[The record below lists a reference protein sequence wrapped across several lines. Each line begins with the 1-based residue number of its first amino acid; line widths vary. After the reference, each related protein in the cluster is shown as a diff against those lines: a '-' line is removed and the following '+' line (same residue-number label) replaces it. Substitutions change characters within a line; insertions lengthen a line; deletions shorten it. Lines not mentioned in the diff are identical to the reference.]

1 MKGVLLCRVSSASQ
15 DYERQITELSAYA
28 ASQRIEIVKIFANKI
43 SGAKKNEDRPE
54 ILEMIEYVK
63 SNQVDKV
70 LVLEISRLGRNTL
83 EALKVIELLNENKI
97 CLYVKNYGIETLDEN
112 GNINPMAQF
121 LCTILLEVARM
132 ERTTIKQRMESG
144 YINFRNKGGKVGRK
158 EGYKKTDEMFKQEYA
173 EEMKL
178 LKKGIS
184 LRNVCKI
191 TGRSVNTLRKV
202 SSICLPQ
209 INKFNMSDLD
219 SIKSN

>member
-1 MKGVLLCRVSSASQ
+1 MKGVLLCRVSTVSQ
-15 DYERQITELSAYA
+15 DYERQITELSTYA
-28 ASQRIEIVKIFANKI
+28 ASQRIEIVKIFANKV

-54 ILEMIEYVK
+54 IIDMIQYIKE
-63 SNQVDKV
+63 NHIDKV

-97 CLYVKNYGIETLDEN
+97 CLFVKNYGIETLDEK

-144 YINFRNKGGKVGRK
+144 YQNFRNKGGKVGRK
-158 EGYKKTDEMFKQEYA
+158 EGYRKTDEKLKQEYV

-184 LRNVCKI
+184 LRNVSKI
-191 TGRSVNTLRKV
+191 TGKSVNTLRKV
-202 SSICLPQ
+202 SSICMP
-209 INKFNMSDLD
+209 NVN
-219 SIKSN
+219 

>member
-1 MKGVLLCRVSSASQ
+1 MKAIILARVSTIMQ
-15 DYERQITELSAYA
+15 EYDRQIKELSEYA
-28 ASQRIEIVKIFANKI
+28 DSHNLEVVKVFSNKV

-83 EALKVIELLNENKI
+83 EALKVIEMLNENKI
-97 CLYVKNYGIETLDEN
+97 CLFVKNYNIETLDAK

-132 ERTTIKQRMESG
+132 ERTTIRQRMESG
-144 YINFRNKGGKVGRK
+144 YENFRKNGGKVGRK
-158 EGYKKTDEMFKQEYA
+158 EGYRKTDDMLKTEYM
-173 EEMKL
+173 EEIKL

-184 LRNVCKI
+184 LRNVSRI
-191 TGRSVNTLRKV
+191 TGKSVNTLRK
-202 SSICLPQ
+202 
-209 INKFNMSDLD
+209 INTAC
-219 SIKSN
+219 IAHA